1 MNGFEVLKKFR
12 GAKQAGF
19 TLLELMAVVV
29 IIGILASIA
38 LPSYQGYVKKSRARA
53 AAADLVALAAAVEN
67 EFQRKLTYPTAL
79 ADVKTWRPAQG
90 DFFTYAY
97 STDNTYTL
105 SATGK
110 GSMDGCTLTLQH
122 NNARTASSA
131 ATCGFGSW

>member
-1 MNGFEVLKKFR
+1 M
-12 GAKQAGF
+12 QAGF

-53 AAADLVALAAAVEN
+53 ATADLVAGAAAVEN
-67 EFQRKLTYPTAL
+67 EFQRKLLYPKEQS
-79 ADVKTWRPAQG
+79 DISTWQYSQNSES

-97 STDNTYTL
+97 LPNDSRTTYTL

-122 NNARTASSA
+122 DNARTASTA
-131 ATCGFGSW
+131 ATCGFDSW